1 MDMTTA
7 ITLILMTVILG
18 GITAFIMFGP
28 RADD

>member
-1 MDMTTA
+1 MTTA

-18 GITAFIMFGP
+18 SITAFIMFGP